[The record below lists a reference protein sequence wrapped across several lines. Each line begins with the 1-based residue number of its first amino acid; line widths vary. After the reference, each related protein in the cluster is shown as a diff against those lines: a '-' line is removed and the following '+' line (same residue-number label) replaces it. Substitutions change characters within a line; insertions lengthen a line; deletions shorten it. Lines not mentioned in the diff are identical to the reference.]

1 MFQYSLLFIQDTE
14 YAGYGKQMILY
25 FPCCLLTAHNINLI

>member
-14 YAGYGKQMILY
+14 YAGYGKANDIILSL
-25 FPCCLLTAHNINLI
+25 LLTYSS